1 MSLKKP
7 KDQPAH
13 APLTGLELEVM
24 DIVWELGDC
33 TSAQVTTAFQK
44 KRTLAPTT
52 IRTVLTKLRTKGYIE
67 AIPALERGF
76 KFRPIVERGSV
87 ARRSLKDLLPTLFQN
102 SPLQAIS
109 YLIEDADVNE
119 DEFEEIR
126 RMLEERK
133 RRNNQPGGK
142 KK

>member
-1 MSLKKP
+1 M
-7 KDQPAH
+7 
-13 APLTGLELEVM
+13 
-24 DIVWELGDC
+24 
-33 TSAQVTTAFQK
+33 
-44 KRTLAPTT
+44 
-52 IRTVLTKLRTKGYIE
+52 
-67 AIPALERGF
+67 
-76 KFRPIVERGSV
+76 